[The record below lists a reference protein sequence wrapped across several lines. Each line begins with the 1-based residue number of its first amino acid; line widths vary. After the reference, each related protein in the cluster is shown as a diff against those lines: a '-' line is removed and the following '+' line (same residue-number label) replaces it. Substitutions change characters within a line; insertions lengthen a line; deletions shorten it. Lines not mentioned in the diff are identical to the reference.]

1 MILPLT
7 RATFCKSF
15 AIFARYW
22 KEWSANL
29 INMSLAVFK
38 LNTTNACLLLY
49 VHKVTDWLRNRLH
62 FINKYILFGVL
73 WICFNVDGHFS
84 SFVWKGTVY
93 ISSQI

>member
-7 RATFCKSF
+7 KATFCKSF

-38 LNTTNACLLLY
+38 LNTINACLLLY
-49 VHKVTDWLRNRLH
+49 VHKVTDCNPLTKKQAA
-62 FINKYILFGVL
+62 FY
-73 WICFNVDGHFS
+73 
-84 SFVWKGTVY
+84 
-93 ISSQI
+93 Q